1 MRRARVR
8 AEKEIFET
16 VTRKHRDP
24 LKATTANH
32 VLQPRSTYPIKTKVG
47 APVGERHRSIFD
59 ASLPHLPHTYIA
71 ATEVSVV
78 NPDHL
83 CNWDCVIAHKIRTMR
98 IVLLTE

>member
-59 ASLPHLPHTYIA
+59 PSPPPPHVYTRDRGIG
-71 ATEVSVV
+71 
-78 NPDHL
+78 
-83 CNWDCVIAHKIRTMR
+83 C
-98 IVLLTE
+98 

>member
-1 MRRARVR
+1 MHRARVR
-8 AEKEIFET
+8 AEKEILET

-59 ASLPHLPHTYIA
+59 ASLPHTYIP